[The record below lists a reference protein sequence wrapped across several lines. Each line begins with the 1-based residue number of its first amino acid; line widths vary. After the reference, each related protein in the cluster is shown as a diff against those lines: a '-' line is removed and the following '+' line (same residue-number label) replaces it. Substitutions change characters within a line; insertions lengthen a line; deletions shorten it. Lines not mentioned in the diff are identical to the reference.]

1 MADESN
7 KLTDPAGRVLAIFER
22 ARRSSGG
29 SIGTQYMALFEI
41 KPGDYRELFRKL
53 GLAGET
59 AEEVAE
65 LLRVSGNQDFE
76 RIFTAESLPTIKEL
90 FAPHNLDAPWD
101 DFKKRILDR
110 DLTALRYCSNLL
122 SKHFEEASIPD
133 SQLKEILAEVE
144 ALYSD
149 VWMSELDKDLK
160 KIALE
165 NLQNIK
171 NAIHD
176 YNIRGAD
183 GLQEALALVVGTAM
197 ISGPPA
203 EASTTNLVE
212 KSSKL
217 IDLLIK
223 ALKLARA
230 AKPLL
235 KAALE
240 KFHLLPPG
248 SSSTP

>member
-1 MADESN
+1 
-7 KLTDPAGRVLAIFER
+7 LLGIFDR
-22 ARRSSGG
+22 ARRHSGA
-29 SIGTQYMALFEI
+29 SIGAAYKVIFEI
-41 KPGDYRELFRKL
+41 QQSDYRELFRKL
-53 GLAGET
+53 SLAGDT

-65 LLRVSGNQDFE
+65 LLQVSGNQDFE
-76 RIFTAESLPTIKEL
+76 HIFRAESLPAIKEL
-90 FAPHNLDAPWD
+90 FAPRNLDGAWD
-101 DFKKRILDR
+101 EFKKRILDR
-110 DLTALRYCSNLL
+110 ELTALRYCSNLL
-122 SKHFEEASIPD
+122 SKHFEEAAIPD
-133 SQLKEILAEVE
+133 DQLKEILAEVE

-149 VWMSELDKDLK
+149 VWTFDLDKDLK

-176 YNIRGAD
+176 YKIRGAD

-203 EASTTNLVE
+203 EGSTTNLVE

-248 SSSTP
+248 SSSMP